1 MLVRLK
7 VALLKRGLK
16 QGELARAIGRTPAH
30 VSRLIHGHAR
40 LRSRDRRRIASFL
53 GISAA
58 LLFPSRTRSTR
69 GTARPESESARV
81 QGGSDA

>member
-30 VSRLIHGHAR
+30 VSRLIRGHVRIRA
-40 LRSRDRRRIASFL
+40 RDRRRIASFL
-53 GISAA
+53 GVSEAR
-58 LLFPSRTRSTR
+58 LFPSPTRSTR
-69 GTARPESESARV
+69 STARPSDRARV
-81 QGGSDA
+81 EGRRDA